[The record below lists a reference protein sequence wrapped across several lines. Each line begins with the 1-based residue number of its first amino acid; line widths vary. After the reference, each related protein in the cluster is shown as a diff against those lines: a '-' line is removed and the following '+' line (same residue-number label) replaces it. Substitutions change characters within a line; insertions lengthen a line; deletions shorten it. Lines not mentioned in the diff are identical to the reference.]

1 MYVLGHRAS
10 FVPSLGYPVDILWIS
25 HGHPMHLLDI
35 LGHRFHIYVLSDI
48 LGHPFISWTSHGH
61 PSGGRAARHANNIK
75 HRASAA
81 VVSGLER
88 RLQEVREGM
97 MGAGS
102 GGITWFERGEGGGVT

>member
-1 MYVLGHRAS
+1 MYVLGHCAS
-10 FVPSLGYPVDILWIS
+10 FVPILLNILWTSFGYPMDIPCISWTSLGI
-25 HGHPMHLLDI
+25 
-35 LGHRFHIYVLSDI
+35 FHIYVLSDI

-102 GGITWFERGEGGGVT
+102 GGINRFERGEGGGVT